1 MSTQII
7 SRTNVSNIPFDM
19 EAYKSLEDVVLHGD
33 LSRLSSK
40 DKVMYYH
47 KVCESIG
54 LNPFTKPFEY
64 IRLNGKEVLYAKKDA
79 AEQLRKN
86 NNISI
91 EIKSRETVG
100 DVYIVVASARDQE
113 GRTDESL
120 GAINL
125 TGLKGDALANA
136 FMKAETKAKRR
147 VTLSISGLGFLD
159 ESEIETIKDAV
170 KVEPLISEEDLVM
183 IKDKMKEAD
192 SEEINIC
199 QHFKIESIESMT
211 FYDFSIA
218 MRMLQR
224 KIDKKRAVDDLEIN
238 QLFTQEKE

>member
-1 MSTQII
+1 
-7 SRTNVSNIPFDM
+7 
-19 EAYKSLEDVVLHGD
+19 
-33 LSRLSSK
+33 
-40 DKVMYYH
+40 
-47 KVCESIG
+47 
-54 LNPFTKPFEY
+54 
-64 IRLNGKEVLYAKKDA
+64 
-79 AEQLRKN
+79 
-86 NNISI
+86 
-91 EIKSRETVG
+91 
-100 DVYIVVASARDQE
+100 
-113 GRTDESL
+113 
-120 GAINL
+120 
-125 TGLKGDALANA
+125 
-136 FMKAETKAKRR
+136 MKAETKAKRR

-211 FYDFSIA
+211 FSDFSIA

>member
-1 MSTQII
+1 
-7 SRTNVSNIPFDM
+7 
-19 EAYKSLEDVVLHGD
+19 
-33 LSRLSSK
+33 
-40 DKVMYYH
+40 MYYH

-199 QHFKIESIESMT
+199 QHFKIESIESIN
-211 FYDFSIA
+211 FSV
-218 MRMLQR
+218 L
-224 KIDKKRAVDDLEIN
+224 
-238 QLFTQEKE
+238 